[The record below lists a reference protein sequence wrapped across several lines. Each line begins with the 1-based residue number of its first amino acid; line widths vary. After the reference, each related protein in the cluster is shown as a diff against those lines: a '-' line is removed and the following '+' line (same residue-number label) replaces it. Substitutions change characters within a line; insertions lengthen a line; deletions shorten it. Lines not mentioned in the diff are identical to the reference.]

1 MNDKLKSLMMI
12 TLMIASAMAGCL
24 SDDSSSNVDL
34 DDADGGYEYASNV
47 DNHRM
52 LMGDVC
58 DIKDLSGA
66 YDWDGVKDIYES
78 GEYAEKADGSY
89 RTLDAFASE
98 SGKNHAYDTYYG
110 EAGSWDLFVSAAIEG
125 TGAFAG
131 ESDTVRDQ
139 VVEKGIQNGIMTAYA
154 IHELN
159 AAIIKAEAG
168 NWGPDDAQHAW
179 DEGWAFYHGP
189 DDSGADFDG
198 CGPYATADKRAGNF
212 GTDNADGTAAAN
224 VATLAA
230 MNAGL
235 TAMQNEDMQGLVD
248 ARDEVLKNIVIV
260 YSQASV
266 RYASK
271 MTDDLAAGDA
281 DDYDKHQAEG
291 HAFFRVIEAYVAD
304 YTDAC
309 YNNQTHGMA
318 YIGAS
323 AAATCD
329 AFTWTQHQGQGD
341 YMCYNTVVHMV
352 YAEATTE
359 EICNGFASMFTGSGM
374 PGYYSD
380 YGASQ
385 IVNIFDLS
393 DDGDATADYEAHVRM
408 YLQPAWDVFGITS
421 DDIGALV

>member
-1 MNDKLKSLMMI
+1 MTKKTITMLI
-12 TLMIASAMAGCL
+12 TLLLCASVLAGCT
-24 SDDSSSNVDL
+24 SDDEIEL
-34 DDADGGYEYASNV
+34 DGEDGGYEYASNV

-66 YDWDGVKDIYES
+66 YDWDEVSDIY
-78 GEYAEKADGSY
+78 GDGKYAEKSDGSF
-89 RTLDAFASE
+89 RTLEGFASA
-98 SGKNHAYDTYYG
+98 SGKNHAYDAYYG
-110 EAGSWDLFVSAAIEG
+110 VDGSWDSFVSAAIDG

-139 VVEKGIQNGIMTAYA
+139 AVEKGIQNGVMTAYA

-189 DDSGADFDG
+189 DDSDHDYDG
-198 CGPYATADKRAGNF
+198 CGPFATAAKRGGNF
-212 GTDNADGTAAAN
+212 GTGDATNI
-224 VATLAA
+224 ATLAA

-235 TAMQNEDMQGLVD
+235 TALENEDMQGVID
-248 ARDEVLKNIVIV
+248 ARDAVLKQIVIV

-271 MTDDLAAGDA
+271 MTVDLDEANG
-281 DDYDKHQAEG
+281 DYDKHQAEG

-318 YIGAS
+318 YIGAGE
-323 AAATCD
+323 AAHCD
-329 AFTWTQHQGQGD
+329 GFSWVESPSSGE
-341 YMCYNTVVHMV
+341 MVCYNMGAGHIV
-352 YAEATTE
+352 YAAATTE
-359 EICNGFASMFTGSGM
+359 EICNGFASVFPGSGM
-374 PGYYSD
+374 PGYYAD
-380 YGASQ
+380 YGAAQ
-385 IVNIFDLS
+385 IVDIFDLS
-393 DDGDATADYEAHVRM
+393 NDGDTTADYEAHVRM
-408 YLQPAWDVFGITS
+408 YLQPAWDAFGITA
-421 DDIGALV
+421 DDIGTLQ

>member
-1 MNDKLKSLMMI
+1 MNGKLLSLMMTI
-12 TLMIASAMAGCL
+12 LMMASALAGCAGE
-24 SDDSSSNVDL
+24 DVDL
-34 DDADGGYEYASNV
+34 DAEDGGYEYASNV

-66 YDWDGVKDIYES
+66 YDWDGVKDIYEN
-78 GEYAEKADGSY
+78 GEHAEKSDGSY
-89 RTLDAFASE
+89 RTLMGFADA
-98 SGKNHAYDTYYG
+98 SGKNHAYDAFYG
-110 EAGSWDLFVSAAIEG
+110 ADGSWNDFVSAAIDG
-125 TGAFAG
+125 TGPFAD

-139 VVEKGIQNGIMTAYA
+139 ATEKGIQNGVMTAYA

-189 DDSGADFDG
+189 DDSDHDYDG

-212 GTDNADGTAAAN
+212 GTANSGGTAATN

-248 ARDEVLKNIVIV
+248 ARDEILKNIVIV

-271 MTDDLAAGDA
+271 MTDDLAAGDTS
-281 DDYDKHQAEG
+281 DYDKHQAEG
-291 HAFFRVIEAYVAD
+291 HSFYRVIEAYVAE
-304 YTDAC
+304 YTSVC
-309 YNNQTHGMA
+309 YNMVSHNVSADSSQNSCEGYAWYENYSMGGGQTYTG
-318 YIGAS
+318 
-323 AAATCD
+323 
-329 AFTWTQHQGQGD
+329 
-341 YMCYNTVVHMV
+341 CYNIVSHQTTDDDQPTC
-352 YAEATTE
+352 EAYGWMA
-359 EICNGFASMFTGSGM
+359 N
-374 PGYYSD
+374 YYSD
-380 YGASQ
+380 Q
-385 IVNIFDLS
+385 IVAMFDLTN
-393 DDGDATADYEAHVRM
+393 DGDSSADYEADIRAW
-408 YLQPAWDVFGITS
+408 LQPVWDHFGITAT
-421 DDIGALV
+421 DIGTLQ

>member
-1 MNDKLKSLMMI
+1 MNGKLLSLMMTI
-12 TLMIASAMAGCL
+12 VMMASALAGCAG
-24 SDDSSSNVDL
+24 DDIDL
-34 DDADGGYEYASNV
+34 DTEDGGYEYASNV

-66 YDWDGVKDIYES
+66 YDWDGVKDVYEN
-78 GEYAEKADGSY
+78 GEHAEKSDGSY
-89 RTLDAFASE
+89 RTLMGFADA
-98 SGKNHAYDTYYG
+98 SGKNHAYDAFYG
-110 EAGSWDLFVSAAIEG
+110 ADGSWNDFVSAAIDG
-125 TGAFAG
+125 TGPFAG

-139 VVEKGIQNGIMTAYA
+139 ATEKGIQNGVMTAYA

-189 DDSGADFDG
+189 DDSNHDYDG

-212 GTDNADGTAAAN
+212 GTANSGGTAATN

-248 ARDEVLKNIVIV
+248 ARDEILKNIVIV

-271 MTDDLAAGDA
+271 MTDDLAAGDTS
-281 DDYDKHQAEG
+281 DYDKHQAEG
-291 HAFFRVIEAYVAD
+291 HAFYRVIEAYVAE
-304 YTDAC
+304 YTSVC
-309 YNNQTHGMA
+309 YNMVSHNVSADSSQNSCEGYAWYENYSMGGGQTYTG
-318 YIGAS
+318 
-323 AAATCD
+323 
-329 AFTWTQHQGQGD
+329 
-341 YMCYNTVVHMV
+341 CYNIVSHQTTDDDQPTC
-352 YAEATTE
+352 EAYGWMT
-359 EICNGFASMFTGSGM
+359 N
-374 PGYYSD
+374 YYSD
-380 YGASQ
+380 Q
-385 IVNIFDLS
+385 IVAMFDLTN
-393 DDGDATADYEAHVRM
+393 DGDSSADYEADIRAW
-408 YLQPAWDVFGITS
+408 LQPVWDHFGITAT
-421 DDIGALV
+421 DIGTLQ

>member
-1 MNDKLKSLMMI
+1 MNGRLQSLMMTI
-12 TLMIASAMAGCL
+12 MMIASALAGCAGN
-24 SDDSSSNVDL
+24 DVDVDL
-34 DDADGGYEYASNV
+34 DDEDGGYEYASNV

-66 YDWDGVKDIYES
+66 YDWDAVSDIYQN
-78 GEYAEKADGSY
+78 GEYAEKSDGSY
-89 RTLDAFASE
+89 RTLQGFADA
-98 SGKNHAYDTYYG
+98 SGKNHAYDTFYG
-110 EAGSWDLFVSAAIEG
+110 ADGSWHDFVDAAISG

-139 VVEKGIQNGIMTAYA
+139 AVEKGIQNGVMTAYA

-168 NWGPDDAQHAW
+168 NWGPNDAQHAW

-189 DDSGADFDG
+189 DDDGHDYDG

-212 GTDNADGTAAAN
+212 GTANADGTAATN

-235 TAMQNEDMQGLVD
+235 VAMQNEDMQGLVD
-248 ARDEVLKNIVIV
+248 ARDEVLKNIIIV

-271 MTDDLAAGDA
+271 MTDDLADGDT

-291 HAFFRVIEAYVAD
+291 HAFYRVIEAYVAE
-304 YTDAC
+304 
-309 YNNQTHGMA
+309 
-318 YIGAS
+318 
-323 AAATCD
+323 
-329 AFTWTQHQGQGD
+329 
-341 YMCYNTVVHMV
+341 YNTS
-352 YAEATTE
+352 
-359 EICNGFASMFTGSGM
+359 N
-374 PGYYSD
+374 SD
-380 YGASQ
+380 M
-385 IVNIFDLS
+385 IVAMFDLTN
-393 DDGDATADYEAHVRM
+393 DGDASADYEADIRAW
-408 YLQPAWDVFGITS
+408 LQPAWDHYGITAE
-421 DDIGALV
+421 DIGTLQ

>member
-1 MNDKLKSLMMI
+1 MKNNKIVAIMM
-12 TLMIASAMAGCL
+12 TLSMLAAAFAGCL
-24 SDDSSSNVDL
+24 SDDESDVDL
-34 DDADGGYEYASNV
+34 DDSDGGYEYASNV

-66 YDWDGVKDIYES
+66 YDWTGVMDIYEN
-78 GEYAEKADGSY
+78 GEHAEKSDGSY
-89 RTLDAFASE
+89 RTLMGFADA
-98 SGKNHAYDTYYG
+98 SGKNHAYDAYYG
-110 EAGSWDLFVSAAIEG
+110 ADGSWNDFVYAAITA
-125 TGAFAG
+125 TGPFAG

-139 VVEKGIQNGIMTAYA
+139 AVEKGIQNGVMTAYA

-189 DDSGADFDG
+189 DDSNADYDG

-212 GTDNADGTAAAN
+212 GTANADGTSATN

-230 MNAGL
+230 MNNGL

-248 ARDEVLKNIVIV
+248 ARDEILKNIIIV

-271 MTDDLAAGDA
+271 MTDDLAAGDS

-291 HAFFRVIEAYVAD
+291 HAFYRVIEAYVAE
-304 YTDAC
+304 YTSIC
-309 YNNQTHGMA
+309 YNMNTHQVSSDTTQESCEG
-318 YIGAS
+318 YIWVENYGES
-323 AAATCD
+323 NYT
-329 AFTWTQHQGQGD
+329 G
-341 YMCYNTVVHMV
+341 CYNTVTHQTNNDDQATCESYGW
-352 YAEATTE
+352 YA
-359 EICNGFASMFTGSGM
+359 N
-374 PGYYSD
+374 YYSD
-380 YGASQ
+380 K
-385 IVNIFDLS
+385 IVTMFDLS
-393 DDGDATADYEAHVRM
+393 NDGDVDADYEADIRTW
-408 YLQPAWDVFGITS
+408 LQPVWDHFGITAE
-421 DDIGALV
+421 DIGTLQ

>member
-1 MNDKLKSLMMI
+1 
-12 TLMIASAMAGCL
+12 
-24 SDDSSSNVDL
+24 
-34 DDADGGYEYASNV
+34 
-47 DNHRM
+47 M

-78 GEYAEKADGSY
+78 GEYAEK
-89 RTLDAFASE
+89 
-98 SGKNHAYDTYYG
+98 
-110 EAGSWDLFVSAAIEG
+110 
-125 TGAFAG
+125 
-131 ESDTVRDQ
+131 SDTVRDQ

-304 YTDAC
+304 HTDAC

-341 YMCYNTVVHMV
+341 YLCYNTVVHMV

-359 EICNGFASMFTGSGM
+359 EICDGFASKFTGRGM

-393 DDGDATADYEAHVRM
+393 DDGDATADYEAHVPM